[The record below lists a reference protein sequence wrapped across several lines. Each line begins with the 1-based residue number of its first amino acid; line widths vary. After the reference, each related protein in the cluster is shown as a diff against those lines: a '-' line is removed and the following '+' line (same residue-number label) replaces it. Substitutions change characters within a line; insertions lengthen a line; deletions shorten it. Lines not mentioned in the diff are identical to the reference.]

1 MTIEGIFSAVVVGAT
16 IGALGRLAVPGK
28 RNISV
33 WLTILIGV
41 VAALLGA
48 LIVGPLRDTRGID
61 WVEILVQAVI
71 AAIGVWLATEF
82 MARRA
87 LR

>member
-82 MARRA
+82 MASRA